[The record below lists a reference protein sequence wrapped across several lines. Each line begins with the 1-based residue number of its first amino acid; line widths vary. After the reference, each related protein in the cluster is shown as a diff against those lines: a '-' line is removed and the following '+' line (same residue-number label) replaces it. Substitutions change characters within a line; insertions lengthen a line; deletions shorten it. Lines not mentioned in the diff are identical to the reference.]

1 MKELVCKFG
10 RDSWTVTVQ
19 PLKTDVREDF
29 YELIVSGD
37 GSQFHLII
45 GSHSHGKFLCI
56 PKLGICCELDS
67 FYYSVCNRLNINRF
81 LPERDAETIV
91 CVLTTFIPIIQ
102 DYEARKYQDSFCKS
116 EASFPN

>member
-10 RDSWTVTVQ
+10 KESWTVVVQ

-45 GSHSHGKFLCI
+45 GTYAQGKFLCI
-56 PKLGICCELDS
+56 PKLSTQFVIGSILANS
-67 FYYSVCNRLNINRF
+67 YPSGMLKRLF
-81 LPERDAETIV
+81 V
-91 CVLTTFIPIIQ
+91 F
-102 DYEARKYQDSFCKS
+102 
-116 EASFPN
+116 